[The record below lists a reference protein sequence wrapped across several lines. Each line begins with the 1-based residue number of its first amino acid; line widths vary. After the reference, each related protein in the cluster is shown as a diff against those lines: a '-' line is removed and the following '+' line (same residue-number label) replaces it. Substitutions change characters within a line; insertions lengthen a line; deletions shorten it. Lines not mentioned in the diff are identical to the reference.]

1 MALIVISPSRG
12 VIAASATY
20 NDRQGPIAA
29 AFEFPAFSFRP
40 ALKSYVVLE
49 RNRGQTGDRRGPG
62 RGQ

>member
-1 MALIVISPSRG
+1 MALIVISPSGG

-49 RNRGQTGDRRGPG
+49 
-62 RGQ
+62 